1 MIYMLAIFELQS
13 SDLENNP
20 PLFVKSMLELAFAL
34 SDHTLSGSSPPAP
47 PGFLSVPPADDKNE
61 RMVNAVFSTPT
72 FNILPFLHSVDLDDE
87 EPVASPPSTS
97 PSYLPLPSEPSE

>member
-13 SDLENNP
+13 SDFENNP

-34 SDHTLSGSSPPAP
+34 NDRTLTGTSPPAP
-47 PGFLSVPPADDKNE
+47 PGFLSMPAEDKSE

-97 PSYLPLPSEPSE
+97 PSYVPLPSEPSE